1 MTRESIEQLVIK
13 QLHRL
18 SSKKLEEVLEFI
30 HSLKKKEE
38 PKGKSGKSLLR
49 FSGYID
55 DADLELI
62 NQAIEDVCEKI
73 DKYDSLQS
81 HLFQ

>member
-13 QLHRL
+13 HLHRL

-30 HSLKKKEE
+30 HSLTTKEK

-55 DADLELI
+55 DDDLK
-62 NQAIEDVCEKI
+62 DGCEKI
-73 DKYDSLQS
+73 DADEW
-81 HLFQ
+81 